1 MKIPPKQNVPS
12 SAPASKATPTAKP
25 AAAAPAAAP
34 TYTPKA
40 ASTRPPVATQPLP
53 TDPKKMDIVC
63 PVLASLVNEG
73 KVKMRPDGTMK
84 LDDLV
89 NTPALNLPGS
99 MKTVLTGIG
108 FLANK
113 PGDILHN
120 TFFKEMNVLD
130 LRAGLEKHPSDTS
143 ILTAGRF
150 DQAKFDK
157 LVANADGTMMTADSF
172 AKAIAQ
178 NTQRDA
184 TPGHVIDAVARG
196 ASASEVEFGVL
207 MSVFGK
213 KDPATGKFGLTV
225 EEMRGLFQDKKLP
238 ATGHPSLIDTV
249 ALQASLKMKVD
260 PQLAGAAIRSLAT
273 ATGLS
278 QAGSKLTEGDRTS
291 TAGAQ
296 ASVSAGKA
304 AACPHLNGSL
314 KAPPQVND
322 TVNAH
327 TQAGAAEN

>member
-1 MKIPPKQNVPS
+1 MKIAPKPNVS
-12 SAPASKATPTAKP
+12 STPAPAKSEPAPRP
-25 AAAAPAAAP
+25 AAAAAATAPYQPKPASARP
-34 TYTPKA
+34 TGA
-40 ASTRPPVATQPLP
+40 VAQLP

-89 NTPALNLPGS
+89 NTPALNLPQS

-120 TFFKEMNVLD
+120 TFFNEMNVLD
-130 LRAGLEKHPSDTS
+130 LRAGLEKHPSDTA

-157 LVANADGTMMTADSF
+157 LVSNADGNMMTADSF
-172 AKAIAQ
+172 AKAIVQ
-178 NTQRDA
+178 NTHRDA
-184 TPGHVIDAVARG
+184 TPGHVLDATLRG

-238 ATGHPSLIDTV
+238 ATGNPSLIDTA
-249 ALQASLKMKVD
+249 ALQASLAVKVD
-260 PQLAGAAIRSLAT
+260 AQLAGGAIRSLAT
-273 ATGLS
+273 ASGLS
-278 QAGSKLTEGDRTS
+278 QAGSKLAEGDRTS

-304 AACPHLNGSL
+304 AACPHMNGSV

-327 TQAGAAEN
+327 TQAGAAGN